1 MKTLEPTRPAEFLTR
16 SIHPAQKQLSVGI
29 LSTYPPTAC
38 GLATFSAALVAGL
51 SRSGVVDIG
60 IVSVGDSDHLT
71 DIPLVVGQL
80 VPRDALSV
88 SRVAQILNRYDIVIV
103 QHEYGIYGGDDGDE
117 VLEVMRRLRVP
128 TIVTLHTVPLQPTS
142 HQKKVLEAVVN
153 ESSASVT
160 MTSIA
165 RQRLLSV
172 YDVQPSRV
180 VTIPHGA
187 TIPAPVAPTTEPTPL
202 VLTWGLLGPG
212 KGIEWVIDA
221 LALLKHDV
229 PPVRYVV
236 AGQTHPKV
244 REQFGESYR
253 RMLQD
258 RVAENGLEDWV
269 TFDSQYRSLGSLLR
283 LVAQATCVVL
293 PYESVDQITSGV
305 LVDAIAAGRPV
316 VATAFPHAVELLSGG
331 AGILVPP
338 RNPDALSKALRRVI
352 TDPAAVRSMAD
363 KAADLAPMH
372 NWTTVATSYK
382 RLGASLIPRS
392 TSPLEAWA

>member
-1 MKTLEPTRPAEFLTR
+1 MKTIDKTRTSGFTSR
-16 SIHPAQKQLSVGI
+16 SVHPAQKQVSVGI

-51 SRSGVVDIG
+51 SRTGVIDIG
-60 IVSVGDSDHLT
+60 IVSVGDGDHLT

-80 VPRDALSV
+80 MPRDALSI
-88 SRVAQILNRYDIVIV
+88 SRVAQILNRYDLVII

-117 VLEVMRRLRVP
+117 VLEVMRRLQVP
-128 TIVTLHTVPLQPTS
+128 TIVTLHTVPLQPS
-142 HQKKVLEAVVN
+142 AHQKKILESVVN
-153 ESSASVT
+153 ESSAAVT
-160 MTSIA
+160 MTAIA

-187 TIPAPVAPTTEPTPL
+187 TIPAPVATTEEPTPL

-221 LALLKHDV
+221 LALLKNDIA
-229 PPVRYVV
+229 PVKYVV

-244 REQFGESYR
+244 RAHSGESYR

-258 RVAENGLEDWV
+258 RVAAHGLEDWV

-283 LVAQATCVVL
+283 LIAGATCVVL

-338 RNPDALSKALRRVI
+338 RNPEALSRALRRVA
-352 TDPAAVRSMAD
+352 TDPVAVRQMAD
-363 KAADLAPMH
+363 RAADLAPMH
-372 NWTTVATSYK
+372 SWTSVADAYK
-382 RLGASLIPRS
+382 RLGASLVPR
-392 TSPLEAWA
+392 TVPALEAWA